1 VGTAIAVGGLE
12 RRRIVRYNQLMIEE
26 EPTLATA
33 SRGLALVID
42 DDDDDRALVSAL
54 LRRAG
59 FATRELQSGAD
70 VLQAAAEER
79 PVVVVLEVR
88 LPGLNGYEVCRALRD
103 AYGESVAI
111 VFVSG
116 ERTESFDRVAG
127 LLVGADDYMVKPFD
141 AAELIARVLRLT
153 DHKAPSAEPAE
164 PLPDLTSLTRRERE
178 VLALLSEGYRQSEIA
193 TALVISPTTVGTHI
207 QRVLKKLGVHDR
219 AQAVALA
226 LHGTLGRLP
235 I

>member
-1 VGTAIAVGGLE
+1 VSTV
-12 RRRIVRYNQLMIEE
+12 
-26 EPTLATA
+26 

-42 DDDDDRALVSAL
+42 DHDDDRAFVTAL
-54 LRRAG
+54 LQRTG
-59 FATRELQSGAD
+59 FRTRELPSGAD

-79 PVVVVLEVR
+79 PVIVVLDVR
-88 LPGLNGYEVCRALRD
+88 LPGLNGYEVCRELRD

-116 ERTESFDRVAG
+116 ERTETFDRVAG
-127 LLVGADDYMVKPFD
+127 LLVGADDYIVKPFD

-153 DHKAPSAEPAE
+153 SHKARSAEPTEAI
-164 PLPDLTSLTRRERE
+164 PDLTSLTKRERE
-178 VLALLSEGYRQSEIA
+178 VLELLSQGYRQSEIA
-193 TALVISPTTVGTHI
+193 TALVVSPTTVATHI

-226 LHGTLGRLP
+226 LHGTAGRLP
-235 I
+235 V